1 MFAVRSGRWNYYD
14 SSSSDDAS
22 PPPSRSRDLRP
33 GETYITI
40 RIIKGKDADADDPAA
55 PLLLPRAPTKSI
67 DDDFVGDDGG
77 DVDDWRQPAINCLW
91 VRMQVFPYF
100 LFP

>member
-1 MFAVRSGRWNYYD
+1 MD
-14 SSSSDDAS
+14 STAAWRR
-22 PPPSRSRDLRP
+22 RSRDLRP

-91 VRMQVFPYF
+91 GIIISGICVIIFIF
-100 LFP
+100 LYGYKTYLSRIM

>member
-14 SSSSDDAS
+14 SSSSDDDS

-91 VRMQVFPYF
+91 Q
-100 LFP
+100 

>member
-14 SSSSDDAS
+14 SSSSDDDS

-40 RIIKGKDADADDPAA
+40 RIVKGKDADADDPAA
-55 PLLLPRAPTKSI
+55 PLLLPRTPTKSI
-67 DDDFVGDDGG
+67 DDDFVCDDGG
-77 DVDDWRQPAINCLW
+77 DVDDWRQPAIIA
-91 VRMQVFPYF
+91 YGS
-100 LFP
+100 